1 MAKNTIKFS
10 AIPSA
15 PQAGVDPWQFAAISA
30 LKENVEIMV
39 GARGDQPG
47 RALFKGQIGVVA
59 APNQNMRQVTAR
71 GAGYTISD
79 VTVPSI
85 DDYVTLLGNVQT
97 LANDVAAIRE
107 TLNTLINQLKA

>member
-1 MAKNTIKFS
+1 MAKNVIRFS
-10 AIPSA
+10 AVPA
-15 PQAGVDPWQFAAISA
+15 VPQAGIDPWQFAAISA
-30 LKENVEIMV
+30 LKENVEVMV

-47 RALFKGQIGVVA
+47 RAVFKGQIGVVP
-59 APNQNMRQVTAR
+59 APNQNMRQVTAQ
-71 GAGYTISD
+71 GAGYTVSN

-85 DDYVTLLGNVQT
+85 EDYTTLLGNVQT

>member
-1 MAKNTIKFS
+1 MANRTIRFT

-15 PQAGVDPWQFAAISA
+15 PQAGVDPWQYSAISA

-47 RALFKGQIGVVA
+47 RAVFKGQLGVVP
-59 APNQNMRQVTAR
+59 APTQNMKQVTAQ
-71 GAGYTISD
+71 GAGYTVSN

-85 DDYVTLLGNVQT
+85 EDYVKLLENVQT
-97 LANDVAAIRE
+97 LANDVASIRE
-107 TLNTLINQLKA
+107 TLNTLILQLKS